1 MKVRHFTRYDDT
13 QNKIDLHKHKS
24 ASYEDEK
31 NGFFTTFTEQP
42 IKLKDSKC
50 TYFYFVTEC
59 QCRLFLTIKKK
70 RCITPLFYPKQF

>member
-31 NGFFTTFTEQP
+31 NGFFFTTFTEQP

-59 QCRLFLTIKKK
+59 QCRLFLTIKKNDA
-70 RCITPLFYPKQF
+70 

>member
-1 MKVRHFTRYDDT
+1 MKVRHLTRYDDT

-50 TYFYFVTEC
+50 TFFILSQNVNVDF
-59 QCRLFLTIKKK
+59 FL
-70 RCITPLFYPKQF
+70 Q

>member
-1 MKVRHFTRYDDT
+1 MKVRHLTRYDDT

-59 QCRLFLTIKKK
+59 QCRLFFYNKK